1 MFVFFSTAGAMNR
14 IEFIQEYKLADPDA
28 TREEVGAAWLEYREA
43 EEKQLAREAE
53 EKRLA
58 REAEEKRLAREA
70 EEKRLAR
77 EAEEKRLAR
86 EAEEKRLA
94 REAEE
99 KRLALELAIEQ
110 EKTKQ
115 GLGWSSLFLSRH
127 TVSFTYCPSFDPSVP
142 LICLCDVCVRS
153 SSLPLLRLF
162 VLSLSLS
169 AHFTLHFSLTGVSG
183 GGCGATTGANGTA
196 SACLS
201 AVTSLEFSP
210 YEMVF
215 LLALARSKNS
225 SFQSV
230 NLVVCRSAPRCQ
242 DWPARTW

>member
-58 REAEEKRLAREA
+58 REA
-70 EEKRLAR
+70 

-201 AVTSLEFSP
+201 AVSSLEFSP
-210 YEMVF
+210 YEMDFAGPLPV
-215 LLALARSKNS
+215 SKSS
-225 SFQSV
+225 SFQSF

>member
-1 MFVFFSTAGAMNR
+1 MLLFFPTAGAMNR

-77 EAEEKRLAR
+77 K
-86 EAEEKRLA
+86 
-94 REAEE
+94 AEE

-169 AHFTLHFSLTGVSG
+169 AHFTLYLHL
-183 GGCGATTGANGTA
+183 
-196 SACLS
+196 
-201 AVTSLEFSP
+201 
-210 YEMVF
+210 
-215 LLALARSKNS
+215 
-225 SFQSV
+225 
-230 NLVVCRSAPRCQ
+230 LVVVLFTRRERWRRRDNRRQRYCLCLFICRVESRVL
-242 DWPARTW
+242 TL